1 MKLLKLV
8 GILSLTMILC
18 TGCVN
23 LGKNTPEN
31 LLDEMPIYNET
42 RKEISSKV
50 KRVLGSSTLIL
61 PSNSTEVGK
70 INEIDLNND
79 HKKETIF
86 FQKKEDV
93 INEDNSKVGFTI
105 LDDQNENYDETYIEV
120 GEKIKYANFYDLDND
135 KNKEIILL
143 VEHNDNTTLTI
154 CRYEDNKIKTL
165 TSKDKNNI
173 FKSDDKLKTN
183 ILIEDINNDNILDLI
198 VYNYNYPTK
207 NVNIYAMNLKNDM
220 LSILDIETFENVRS
234 FENLNVVVGNISS
247 KQKGLFLSIPYVERT
262 DYTTNIV
269 YLNEDNKIERA
280 FSKAY
285 ENILNPYYIP
295 FEDINND
302 GITNIPVADTNSI
315 NNYALNTTIV
325 KSNAT
330 ITWNKYNAKK
340 DEDADLLFV
349 SQIYYNYQYN
359 FKFLIPNNLVGK
371 VYINEDT
378 EASNSHLKIFKFRYG
393 DDKKLEDLFTLNLC
407 QKNLA
412 ADKKQSSNKSVEN
425 VLETD
430 KYVFSITNLND
441 KNINK
446 FGLKLDIIS
455 DYFSKINK

>member
-8 GILSLTMILC
+8 CILSLTMILC
-18 TGCVN
+18 TGCSN

-42 RKEISSKV
+42 RKEISSEV

-61 PSNSTEVGK
+61 PSNSTDVGN

-79 HKKETIF
+79 YKKETIF
-86 FQKKEDV
+86 FQMKEDI

-105 LDDQNENYDETYIEV
+105 LDDKNENYDETYIEV
-120 GEKIKYANFYDLDND
+120 GKKIKYANFYDLDND
-135 KNKEIILL
+135 NNKEIILL
-143 VEHNDNTTLTI
+143 VEHNDNITLTI

-165 TSKDKNNI
+165 ISKEKNNI
-173 FKSDDKLKTN
+173 FGSNDTFKAN
-183 ILIEDINNDNILDLI
+183 ILIDDINDDGILDLI
-198 VYNYNYPTK
+198 VYNYSYQTK
-207 NVNIYAMNLKNDM
+207 NMNIYMMNLKDDM

-234 FENLNVVVGNISS
+234 FENLNIVIGNISS
-247 KQKGLFLSIPYVERT
+247 KQKALFLSIPYSDRT

-280 FSKAY
+280 FSKGY
-285 ENILNPYYIP
+285 EKISNIYYIP

-302 GITNIPVADTNSI
+302 GITNIPIVDTNSI
-315 NNYALNTTIV
+315 NNYTLNTNLV

-330 ITWNKYNAKK
+330 ITWQKYNGKK
-340 DEDADLLFV
+340 DKEADFLFV
-349 SQIYYNYQYN
+349 NQIYYNYEYN

-371 VYINEDT
+371 IYINEDSESSST
-378 EASNSHLKIFKFRYG
+378 HLRVFKFRYG
-393 DDKKLEDLFTLNLC
+393 NNNELDDLFTLNLC
-407 QKNLA
+407 QKNIA
-412 ADKKQSSNKSVEN
+412 ADNKQSSQKSSEN
-425 VLETD
+425 ILESD

-446 FGLKLDIIS
+446 FGLNVDVIS

>member
-18 TGCVN
+18 TGCSN

-42 RKEISSKV
+42 RKEISSEV
-50 KRVLGSSTLIL
+50 KRVLGSSTLLL
-61 PSNSTEVGK
+61 PSNSTDVGN

-79 HKKETIF
+79 YKKETIF
-86 FQKKEDV
+86 FQMKEDV

-105 LDDQNENYDETYIEV
+105 LDDKNENYDETYIEV

-135 KNKEIILL
+135 NNKEIILL
-143 VEHNDNTTLTI
+143 VEHNDSTTLTI
-154 CRYEDNKIKTL
+154 CRYEDNQIKVL
-165 TSKDKNNI
+165 TSKEKNNI
-173 FKSDDKLKTN
+173 FGSDNTFKAK
-183 ILIEDINNDNILDLI
+183 ILIDDMNDDGILELI
-198 VYNYNYPTK
+198 VYNYSYQIK
-207 NVNIYAMNLKNDM
+207 NMNIYMMNLKDDM

-234 FENLNVVVGNISS
+234 FENLNVVIGNISS
-247 KQKGLFLSIPYVERT
+247 KQKALFLSIPYSDRT

-269 YLNEDNKIERA
+269 YLNEDNKMEKA
-280 FSKAY
+280 FNKGY
-285 ENILNPYYIP
+285 ENISNIYYIP

-302 GITNIPVADTNSI
+302 GITNIPIVDTNSI
-315 NNYALNTTIV
+315 NNYTLNTNLV

-330 ITWNKYNAKK
+330 ITWQKYNLKK
-340 DEDADLLFV
+340 DKEADFLFV
-349 SQIYYNYQYN
+349 NQIYYNYQYN

-371 VYINEDT
+371 IYINEDT
-378 EASNSHLKIFKFRYG
+378 ESSNNHLKVFKFRYG
-393 DDKKLEDLFTLNLC
+393 NNNELEDLFTLNLC
-407 QKNLA
+407 QKNIA
-412 ADKKQSSNKSVEN
+412 ADNKQSSQKSTEN
-425 VLETD
+425 VLESD

-446 FGLKLDIIS
+446 FGLNLDVIS